1 MNIPEYE
8 IYHETKKHSESIFPY
23 NTYLCS
29 IPLDFYEVPN
39 HWHNEMEIIYIKK
52 GKGTV
57 SIDMHSHYVEAGDI
71 IIVIPGQL
79 HSISQLDKYSM
90 EYENIIFS
98 TDMLISKIS
107 DTLET
112 DFFIPLLAGNIAIKN
127 LITADDD
134 IYNELALCLNKAD
147 NICRTFPKGYK
158 LALKACL
165 YEFFFVIYTNS
176 EEISETKSNKN
187 VDRIK
192 TILNYL
198 EANYRHDISIE
209 EIADVCGFSSSHFMK
224 FFKKNMGD
232 SFINYL
238 NDYRLSMAAR
248 TLLSSD
254 DNIIDIAADCG
265 YDNLSYFNRIFKK
278 KYGVTPSTYRKSSG
292 SGEY

>member
-1 MNIPEYE
+1 
-8 IYHETKKHSESIFPY
+8 
-23 NTYLCS
+23 
-29 IPLDFYEVPN
+29 
-39 HWHNEMEIIYIKK
+39 MEIIYIKK

-278 KYGVTPSTYRKSSG
+278 KYGVTPSAYRKSNS